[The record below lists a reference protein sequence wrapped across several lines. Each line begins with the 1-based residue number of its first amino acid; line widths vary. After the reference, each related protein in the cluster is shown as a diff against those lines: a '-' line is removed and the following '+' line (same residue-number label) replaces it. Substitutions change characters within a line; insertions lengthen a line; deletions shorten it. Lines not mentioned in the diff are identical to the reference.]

1 MLPGDGVRIG
11 PSQKEQQGQSGSDQR
26 CHQVA
31 GGSARSPL
39 CLLTPTVSHQHLY
52 PQAAGR
58 GGCQASPVNPRAV
71 PTRDSRG
78 VF

>member
-31 GGSARSPL
+31 GDSARSPL

-52 PQAAGR
+52 PRAAG
-58 GGCQASPVNPRAV
+58 
-71 PTRDSRG
+71 
-78 VF
+78 